1 MDTEKAD
8 DTSKILGVALN
19 STSTG
24 SVLSEADKF
33 IRRRRKFFI
42 VTPNPEFL
50 VLAQADKEFK
60 KILNSADL
68 AIPDGF
74 GLILASRFLGTRP
87 FLNQRLAGADL
98 VAALLEKSCLVGWR
112 VGIVGARK
120 GEAGQQK
127 LLIDRLRQ
135 RYSGL
140 RVECLEQAP
149 DRPACRRGRQ
159 RDLIFACQGMGEQ
172 EKWIAGNIARTRA
185 WVFVGVGGSLD
196 FLTGFSR
203 RAPLVWRNL
212 GLEWLWRL
220 RQHPRRHF
228 RRIINACLI
237 FPALVFQEKI
247 KKFLG

>member
-1 MDTEKAD
+1 MDIEKAD
-8 DTSKILGVALN
+8 DTLKILGVALN
-19 STSTG
+19 STELVE
-24 SVLSEADKF
+24 VLSEAGKS

-74 GLILASRFLGTRP
+74 GLILASRFLGTKPVLR
-87 FLNQRLAGADL
+87 QKLAGADL
-98 VAALLEKSCLVGWR
+98 TAALLDKARTIGWQ

-120 GEAGQQK
+120 GEIDQQK
-127 LLIDRLRQ
+127 LLVDRLEQ
-135 RYSGL
+135 RYPGL
-140 RVECLEQAP
+140 KVECLEQAP
-149 DRPACRRGRQ
+149 DRQ

-220 RQHPRRHF
+220 LQNPRRHF
-228 RRIINACLI
+228 KRVFRATVI
-237 FPALVFQEKI
+237 FSWLVWQEK
-247 KKFLG
+247 LNRLRGNA